1 MVIPHTTV
9 HDAVADAVRRW
20 PERLAV
26 VDEDRQLT
34 FRELWQ
40 LSGAVAARLVAGSA
54 GEGRLEDGA
63 LVGVCTDRTVDA
75 VVAIL
80 GVLRAGA
87 AYVPLDLAAPAARL
101 GLILED
107 ARPVALV
114 ADEAGARHAPTD
126 VPVAVSYTHL
136 DVYKRQGHSS
146 RSRMMSA
153 SRPGCPRRVS
163 GLRHPSRRRCLSAPV
178 L

>member
-54 GEGRLEDGA
+54 GEGRLE
-63 LVGVCTDRTVDA
+63 
-75 VVAIL
+75 
-80 GVLRAGA
+80 
-87 AYVPLDLAAPAARL
+87 
-101 GLILED
+101 
-107 ARPVALV
+107 
-114 ADEAGARHAPTD
+114 
-126 VPVAVSYTHL
+126 AVSYTHL
-136 DVYKRQGHSS
+136 DVYKRQHAQFVTEHVGPWVT
-146 RSRMMSA
+146 RE
-153 SRPGCPRRVS
+153 V
-163 GLRHPSRRRCLSAPV
+163 LR
-178 L
+178 